1 MITDEP
7 SRNTAPQEVLWGP
20 NLSHNDHPMTH
31 EEIPENP
38 LKVKNDTKIP
48 IAIIVENFYE
58 DVDEVRKFALSKDF
72 SLSGNYPGRRTKSF
86 TTEDIKNFLQD
97 CVYPFGGKL
106 TYFNMDGDDPQNANG
121 SFQYTLSFDKSWMH
135 TDGYTNWGAL
145 VYLTPDAPIS
155 AGTGLFRYE
164 SGERWAGENL
174 EDRVDFGNI
183 SQDKTKWE
191 QVDNFGNVYNRL
203 IIFNSKHYHTS
214 LDYFGSDVE
223 NGRLFQVFFF
233 RTER

>member
-1 MITDEP
+1 MVTEGS
-7 SRNTAPQEVLWGP
+7 SRNTVPQDAPWGP
-20 NLSHNDHPMTH
+20 NLSHIESSITH
-31 EEIPENP
+31 RQIPENP
-38 LKVKNDTKIP
+38 LKVKKDNKIP

-58 DVDEVRKFALSKDF
+58 DADEVRKFALSQDF
-72 SLSGNYPGRRTKSF
+72 GLSGNYPGRRTKSF
-86 TTEDIKNFLQD
+86 TNEDIKNFLQD

-106 TYFNMDGDDPQNANG
+106 TYFNMDGDDPHNANG
-121 SFQYTLSFDKSWMH
+121 AFQYTLSFDKSWMH
-135 TDGYTNWGAL
+135 TDDYTNWAGL
-145 VYLTPDAPIS
+145 VYLTPGAPIS

-174 EDRVDFGNI
+174 EDRIDFGNI

-191 QVDNFGNVYNRL
+191 QLDNFGNIYNRL

-233 RTER
+233 STER

>member
-1 MITDEP
+1 MVMEGS
-7 SRNTAPQEVLWGP
+7 SRNTAPQDAPWGP
-20 NLSHNDHPMTH
+20 NLSHIESSITH
-31 EEIPENP
+31 RQIPENP
-38 LKVKNDTKIP
+38 LKVKKDNKIP

-58 DVDEVRKFALSKDF
+58 DADEVRKFALSQDF
-72 SLSGNYPGRRTKSF
+72 GLSGNYPGRRTKSF
-86 TTEDIKNFLQD
+86 TNEDIKNFLQD

-106 TYFNMDGDDPQNANG
+106 TYFNMDGDDPHNANG
-121 SFQYTLSFDKSWMH
+121 AFQYTLSFDKSWMH
-135 TDGYTNWGAL
+135 TDDYTNWAGL
-145 VYLTPDAPIS
+145 VYLTPGAPIS

-174 EDRVDFGNI
+174 EDRIDFGNI

-191 QVDNFGNVYNRL
+191 QLDNFGNIYNRL

-233 RTER
+233 STER

>member
-1 MITDEP
+1 MVMEEP
-7 SRNTAPQEVLWGP
+7 HRDNLGEGVNWGP
-20 NLSHNDHPMTH
+20 NPSHTEGVRDYI
-31 EEIPENP
+31 EIPENP
-38 LKVKNDTKIP
+38 LKVKKDNKIP

-72 SLSGNYPGRRTKSF
+72 ALRGNYPGRRTKSF

-106 TYFNMDGDDPQNANG
+106 TDFNMDGDDPQNANG

-145 VYLTPDAPIS
+145 VYLTPDAPVS
-155 AGTGLFRYE
+155 GGTGLFKYQ
-164 SGERWAGENL
+164 SGERWEWEKLENKI
-174 EDRVDFGNI
+174 DFSTV

-191 QVDNFGNVYNRL
+191 QVDNFGNIYNRL
-203 IIFNSKHYHTS
+203 IIFNSRHYHTS
-214 LDYFGSDVE
+214 LDYFGSDID

>member
-1 MITDEP
+1 MVMEGS
-7 SRNTAPQEVLWGP
+7 SRNTAPQDAPWGP
-20 NLSHNDHPMTH
+20 NLSHIESSITPRQ
-31 EEIPENP
+31 IPENP
-38 LKVKNDTKIP
+38 LKVKKDNKIP

-58 DVDEVRKFALSKDF
+58 DADEVRKFALSQDF
-72 SLSGNYPGRRTKSF
+72 GLSGNYPGRRTKSF
-86 TTEDIKNFLQD
+86 TNEDIKNFLQD

-106 TYFNMDGDDPQNANG
+106 TYFDMDGDDPQNANG

-135 TDGYTNWGAL
+135 TDGHTNWAGL
-145 VYLTPDAPIS
+145 VYLTPSAPIS

-174 EDRVDFGNI
+174 EDRIDFGNI

-191 QVDNFGNVYNRL
+191 QLDNFGNIYNRL

-223 NGRLFQVFFF
+223 NGRLFQLFFF
-233 RTER
+233 STER